1 MTVRVFHANSG
12 SCGGC
17 DNEIVLALYRQP
29 RIEMVLS
36 PADADVWL
44 ITGVLNTFIRNYLTQ
59 VLLST
64 SHRPYIIAT
73 GLCAV
78 NGQPFGRSGL
88 NAAPEIP
95 VSLHLMGCP
104 VRAEDIIGAIYN
116 ARKMRST

>member
-17 DNEIVLALYRQP
+17 DTEIGLALYQQA
-29 RIEMVLS
+29 RIELVLS

-44 ITGVLNTFIRNYLTQ
+44 ITGVLNAFIRNYLTQ
-59 VLLST
+59 ILMNT
-64 SHRPYIIAT
+64 SQRPYIIAT

-78 NGQPFGRSGL
+78 NGQPFGRNGL
-88 NAAPEIP
+88 AEAPEIP
-95 VSLHLMGCP
+95 VSLRLLGCP

-116 ARKMRST
+116 ARKTRT

>member
-17 DNEIVLALYRQP
+17 DNQIVLGLYRQP
-29 RIEMVLS
+29 RIEMILS

-59 VLLST
+59 VLLNNAQ
-64 SHRPYIIAT
+64 RPYIIAT

-78 NGQPFGRSGL
+78 NGQPFGRGGL

-104 VRAEDIIGAIYN
+104 VRIEDIIGAIYN
-116 ARKMRST
+116 ARQMRA

>member
-17 DNEIVLALYRQP
+17 DNEIGIALYRQP
-29 RIEMVLS
+29 RIEMVIT

-44 ITGVLNTFIRNYLTQ
+44 ITGILNTFIRNYLTQ

-64 SHRPYIIAT
+64 PQRPYIIAT

-78 NGQPFGRSGL
+78 NGQPFGRGGL
-88 NAAPEIP
+88 ADAPEIP
-95 VSLHLMGCP
+95 VSLRLLGCP
-104 VRAEDIIGAIYN
+104 VRPDDIISAIYN
-116 ARKMRST
+116 ARSIRN